1 VLAYAGAALPVLL
14 VFGLADASF
23 TSAVTSEAVAVE
35 VVATLVGS
43 IGLVLAAPLTTAIAA
58 YLASRLPAGHVA
70 GGQVHMH

>member
-1 VLAYAGAALPVLL
+1 VLL

-23 TSAVTSEAVAVE
+23 TAAVTSEAVAVE

-58 YLASRLPAGHVA
+58 YMAARLPAGHVA
-70 GGQVHMH
+70 GGHVHVH